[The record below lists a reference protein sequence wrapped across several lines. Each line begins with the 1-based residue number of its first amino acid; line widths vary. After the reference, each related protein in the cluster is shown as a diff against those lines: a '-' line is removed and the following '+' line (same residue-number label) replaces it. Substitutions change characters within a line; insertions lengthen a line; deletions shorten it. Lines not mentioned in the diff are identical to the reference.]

1 MWIVFHC
8 QPDKTLTNI
17 HMCIFYVKSQSL
29 NELVYDEAM
38 LLLEKTIV
46 YAFINRREQ
55 YHW

>member
-1 MWIVFHC
+1 MHC
-8 QPDKTLTNI
+8 QTDKTLANV

-38 LLLEKTIV
+38 LLLEKTIA
-46 YAFINRREQ
+46 YAFINKWEQ